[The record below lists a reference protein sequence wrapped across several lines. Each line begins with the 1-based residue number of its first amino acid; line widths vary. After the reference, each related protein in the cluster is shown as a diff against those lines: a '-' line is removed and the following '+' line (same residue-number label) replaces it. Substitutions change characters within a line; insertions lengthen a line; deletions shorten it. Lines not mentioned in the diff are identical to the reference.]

1 MPVPGVGMGYRD
13 SGRVSS
19 PESSRSESK
28 RASNQN
34 KFAVREG
41 GKTTRYYSIFPRLD
55 TEFP

>member
-1 MPVPGVGMGYRD
+1 MGYRD

-55 TEFP
+55 TKFP